1 MNLYLR
7 MFSKVEVLN
16 IFKFNYKKLKL
27 LDYLSNVKDLTI
39 TLTHLLSN
47 EFVID
52 NDYFPNVEIVRFD
65 STKGNQ

>member
-39 TLTHLLSN
+39 TLTHLLPN